1 MKFKTRISTCASYH
15 QVHSNL
21 KNPNYLS
28 SKKLDGGSNR
38 SGRRLSEDNVCGRAK
53 GFGRKRSNVYTPSD
67 FALFAVA
74 RRRLL

>member
-1 MKFKTRISTCASYH
+1 MKSETKISTCALYH
-15 QVHSNL
+15 QVHSSL
-21 KNPNYLS
+21 RNPNYLS

-38 SGRRLSEDNVCGRAK
+38 NGRRLSEDNACACAK
-53 GFGRKRSNVYTPSD
+53 GFGKKRNNVYTPSD